1 MRSGGDYPPSP
12 ISVIQIDMWSDE
24 EQERFVNERVS
35 IHQDA
40 EIGYLINNDLP
51 LCTDAERWKRKDTY
65 RVEKKGRKSAVR
77 LLDTQEEA
85 DEFVEGHKDCKLLN
99 VVFAKGESIR
109 CKDYCDV
116 AEFCNQYKS
125 EESK

>member
-1 MRSGGDYPPSP
+1 MAR
-12 ISVIQIDMWSDE
+12 
-24 EQERFVNERVS
+24 R
-35 IHQDA
+35 
-40 EIGYLINNDLP
+40 L
-51 LCTDAERWKRKDTY
+51 RWKRKDTY

-85 DEFVEGHKDCKLLN
+85 DEFVEGHKDSKLLN